1 MQNSR
6 FNEIMRE
13 LKKKPS
19 IARPRLLNLKNPKTG
34 SQTFY
39 SKQIIDEL
47 ANYYTTNKIPAAK

>member
-19 IARPRLLNLKNPKTG
+19 VARPLNPKNPKTG

-47 ANYYTTNKIPAAK
+47 ANYYTTNKTPAAK